1 MVANASR
8 VFNDPPVVVGHRGMG
23 RGVVDGHAE
32 NTLESFLAAADVAPW
47 VEVDVCR
54 TADDALVV
62 YHDPALED
70 GRPIASVAGDEAVAA
85 GLPRLTDL
93 LDALPER
100 TGVNLE
106 IKSALEDA
114 VRPPSRTTA
123 ALAAPVV
130 ADAAP
135 RRPVLVSSFD
145 PAALQVI
152 GTAVRGVRRG
162 LITWINFPVGIAVAA
177 AAGLGMD
184 VLSVHVGSLHSEIAS
199 HPSVEHI
206 VRVAHDAGLEVL
218 AWCPE
223 AAQGMRLASA
233 GVDAL
238 CVNDPR
244 ETLAALAGTG

>member
-1 MVANASR
+1 
-8 VFNDPPVVVGHRGMG
+8 MG

-62 YHDPALED
+62 HHDPALGD

-93 LDALPER
+93 LEALPER

-123 ALAAPVV
+123 ALTVPVV
-130 ADAAP
+130 ADTAP
-135 RRPVLVSSFD
+135 LRPLLVSSFD

-152 GTAVRGVRRG
+152 ATAVRGVRRG
-162 LITWINFPVGIAVAA
+162 LITWINFPVGIAVAS
-177 AAGLGMD
+177 AAGLGVD
-184 VLSVHVGSLHSEIAS
+184 VLSVHVGSLRPKGARRRKP
-199 HPSVEHI
+199 HPG
-206 VRVAHDAGLEVL
+206 VRRVVRMAHEAGLEVL
-218 AWCPE
+218 AWCPTV
-223 AAQGMRLASA
+223 AQGRRLASA

-244 ETLAALAGTG
+244 ETLAALAETD